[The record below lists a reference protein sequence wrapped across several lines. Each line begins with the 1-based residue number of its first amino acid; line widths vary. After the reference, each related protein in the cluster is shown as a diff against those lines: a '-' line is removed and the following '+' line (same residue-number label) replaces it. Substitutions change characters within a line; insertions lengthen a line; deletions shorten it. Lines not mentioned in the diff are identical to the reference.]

1 MHDVTVLKRFS
12 VNLIIIIVVYGLFS
26 FQPYFYG
33 LDSVIVDSIQ
43 WMELMSFRRK
53 LWLAHDVEVIRV
65 PGQNIGL
72 SFGEVC
78 WSTYVLFL

>member
-1 MHDVTVLKRFS
+1 ML
-12 VNLIIIIVVYGLFS
+12 LILYI
-26 FQPYFYG
+26 
-33 LDSVIVDSIQ
+33 VIVDSIQ

-72 SFGEVC
+72 SFGEVGLP
-78 WSTYVLFL
+78 T